1 VNVLV
6 LGAGGHGQ
14 VVADILRAQEAAG
27 EAAHFIGY
35 LDDNPCGEELANGRV
50 LGATDQWSSID
61 HDALIV
67 AIGHNRT
74 RKDRFDTLAAAG
86 AQFGIAKHTA
96 TVVAPDVRIGVGTML
111 CAGAIVNTQT
121 TIGANAIINTAAS
134 VDHHCRVGDHVHIAP
149 GVRLAGEV
157 TIDTGAFIGI
167 GAVVLPGVRVGAWA
181 VVGAGAVVI
190 HDVPAGA
197 TVVGVPAR
205 AVKESIS

>member
-1 VNVLV
+1 MLV

-35 LDDNPCGEELANGRV
+35 LDDKPRGNELASGRI
-50 LGATDQWSSID
+50 LGATHQWPSVD

-74 RKDRFDTLAAAG
+74 RKDRFDKLAAAG
-86 AQFGIAKHTA
+86 AQFGTAKHPA
-96 TVVAPDVRIGVGTML
+96 TIVAPDVRIGVGTML
-111 CAGAIVNTQT
+111 CAGAIVNTQA

-149 GVRLAGEV
+149 GVRLGGDV

-167 GAVVLPGVRVGAWA
+167 GAVVLPGLRVGAWA
-181 VVGAGAVVI
+181 IVGAGAVVT

-205 AVKESIS
+205 VVEESIS